1 MMVDVVVRGQLADR
15 ETVSKFRHHVS
26 VIKPRWRLAVLGAES
41 SSTAVCR
48 DCDTVGLLLWNI
60 MRTDYGR

>member
-41 SSTAVCR
+41 PRSTRARVKR
-48 DCDTVGLLLWNI
+48 V
-60 MRTDYGR
+60 RTS